1 MRCLALDIGDRR
13 IGVAAGEWLAS
24 PVMTL
29 VRGSLSEDLNEVARL
44 VREHQVGCLVVGLPL
59 NMDGSV
65 GFQAQRVTRYAES
78 MRAALVAMGIDID
91 LVFWDERLTTSEAE
105 RVMARAGRRRDGG
118 RGQVDAVAAAVI
130 LQSYLDAQAREHVSG
145 SVGIGK

>member
-1 MRCLALDIGDRR
+1 VRCLALDIGDRR
-13 IGVAAGEWLAS
+13 IGVASGEWLAS

-29 VRGSLSEDLNEVARL
+29 VRGSLSEDLDAVARL
-44 VREHQVGCLVVGLPL
+44 VREHQVRCLVVGLPL

-65 GFQAQRVTRYAES
+65 GFQAQRVTRYAERL
-78 MRAALVAMGIDID
+78 RAALVAMGIDID

-105 RVMARAGRRRDGG
+105 QVMARAGRRRDGG
-118 RGQVDAVAAAVI
+118 RAQVDAVAAAVI
-130 LQSYLDAQAREHVSG
+130 LQSYLDAQSREHASG